1 MSFSIRLDQFV
12 SKGKG
17 PKGSSHTSKGKNS
30 DNARDTRQEIL
41 DLLKKIDQKLDQI
54 LAKQ

>member
-1 MSFSIRLDQFV
+1 MSFSIKLDQFT

-17 PKGSSHTSKGKNS
+17 PKGTVHISQGKSSDT
-30 DNARDTRQEIL
+30 ARETRKEIL
-41 DLLKKIDQKLDQI
+41 DLLKQIDKKLDQI